1 MSETDVKLINLGKRV
16 FAIDFSDT
24 EVLEIMN
31 NLIDFELYLRKLR
44 LKYPRKEQSVA

>member
-1 MSETDVKLINLGKRV
+1 MSETDVQLVNLGKKI
-16 FAIDFSDT
+16 FAVDFSDT

-31 NLIDFELYLRKLR
+31 NLIDFELYLRQLR